1 MTMDQGLNPKQF
13 FLDDVI
19 LQDTLCS
26 MSNRVN
32 TSVKTGYLLPKG
44 HVPSANIIAVE
55 RRGGLSDIGKTPATS
70 AN

>member
-13 FLDDVI
+13 FLDDVV

-32 TSVKTGYLLPKG
+32 RSVKTGYLFPKD

-55 RRGGLSDIGKTPATS
+55 RRGGLSDLGKKS
-70 AN
+70 SK